1 MSVNSKSNLVSN
13 VPRET
18 HAHKQYGL
26 MDTVNDLIDEMN
38 HIEDLN
44 EMPIAITPG
53 KLTLLKDFSS
63 VVGFF
68 INSLQLFYA
77 EKKYHYREPDTPDWV
92 QNAIQILG
100 IIQGASSGILIF
112 FYAINKKKLIT

>member
-1 MSVNSKSNLVSN
+1 
-13 VPRET
+13 
-18 HAHKQYGL
+18 
-26 MDTVNDLIDEMN
+26 MDVVNDLIDEML

-44 EMPIAITPG
+44 GMLIAITPG

-63 VVGFF
+63 VVGFI

-92 QNAIQILG
+92 QDSIQILG
-100 IIQGASSGILIF
+100 LI
-112 FYAINKKKLIT
+112 